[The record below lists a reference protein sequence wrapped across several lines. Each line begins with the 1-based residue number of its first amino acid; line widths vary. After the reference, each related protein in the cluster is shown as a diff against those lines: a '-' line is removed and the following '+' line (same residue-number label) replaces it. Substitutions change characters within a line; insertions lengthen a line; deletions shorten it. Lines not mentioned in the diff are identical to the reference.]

1 MQTGLIIGATVGS
14 EIPESKDDV
23 RGFEELW
30 EFWGLL
36 GLAAFMIRRGFLSA
50 NLFEA
55 VKWQFMTSCNRVHF
69 FEINPKP

>member
-30 EFWGLL
+30 EFWGLSWL

-50 NLFEA
+50 NLF
-55 VKWQFMTSCNRVHF
+55 
-69 FEINPKP
+69 